1 MTVLFLCNIMIKNN
15 VLETF
20 MENSINSD
28 IIRGHIDTI
37 ILNTLLKE
45 DKSVNKIIDEISQK
59 SQGEY
64 EIKQATLYSSLKRLE
79 NDKYVRAYFN
89 DTDDLG
95 RRKFY
100 NLTEKGRSYVENNLK
115 SWNYSRKIINE
126 LLSADADNDINE
138 NIDSI
143 RKKDKNEAN
152 RQQPIFEEKVSET
165 SATITEKNVNEPEI
179 ADFSVRQAKLEET
192 LLKKQQEIKNEESY
206 SNIDNDEAINYRQVI
221 QNIIA
226 KSAVGSNADED
237 PVVYKN
243 NTVEEPKINV
253 KKAPISQSVNKINLN
268 DLTQLSQ
275 SSGIKVRVSSK
286 EKVKDIGNVLINKLI
301 TCSSWLIYLVFIAE
315 ILVLAFS
322 IDSSAK
328 VSSSVYLISAFVG
341 LLFPIVSTICY
352 VRRPK
357 KSISRLAN
365 AKTVFVSTALV
376 IFNII
381 LIFLAVILLAELDL
395 SIYRNIIL
403 YIVFPAVVLIDIPL
417 YFIIKYKLLNTFK
430 FYIK

>member
-1 MTVLFLCNIMIKNN
+1 
-15 VLETF
+15 

-100 NLTEKGRSYVENNLK
+100 NLTEKGRAYVENNLK

-143 RKKDKNEAN
+143 RKKNKNEAN
-152 RQQPIFEEKVSET
+152 QQQPIFEEKVSET
-165 SATITEKNVNEPEI
+165 SATTTEKNVNEPEI

-226 KSAVGSNADED
+226 KSVVGSNADED

-243 NTVEEPKINV
+243 NTVEEPKVNV

-322 IDSSAK
+322 IDPSAR

>member
-1 MTVLFLCNIMIKNN
+1 
-15 VLETF
+15 